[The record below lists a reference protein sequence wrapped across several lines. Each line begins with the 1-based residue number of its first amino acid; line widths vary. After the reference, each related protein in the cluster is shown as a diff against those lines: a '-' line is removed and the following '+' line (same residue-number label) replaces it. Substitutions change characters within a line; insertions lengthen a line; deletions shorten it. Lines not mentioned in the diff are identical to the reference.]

1 MLGDIVKKLISI
13 SAIIVFIDQLV
24 KIIIKTN
31 MRVNTSIKII
41 DKFFY
46 LTYVHNVGAA
56 WSILSGYRYLLIIL
70 SISVLIFI
78 YLIFIKNKELTNK
91 ENITYGILIGGIIG
105 NLIDR
110 IIYGYVIDYLD
121 FYIFNYNYPIF
132 NIADICIVIS
142 IFTLIILTIKG
153 DKYARS
159 RQ

>member
-31 MRVNTSIKII
+31 MMVNTSIKII